1 MYLLLF
7 KEMLFESTLFYYK
20 KQIIKSVEKNTFV
33 KLQPIGRK
41 QIVTLAGRKDECE
54 GRRGH
59 EIFHCQCEGIKKMLY
74 TLRGYSKQNLS
85 FFLLSSDCEIILYC
99 FFFLLNYN
107 YDVLFLFN
115 ELAFLRAVM

>member
-1 MYLLLF
+1 MRGDQ
-7 KEMLFESTLFYYK
+7 K
-20 KQIIKSVEKNTFV
+20 KK
-33 KLQPIGRK
+33 
-41 QIVTLAGRKDECE
+41 
-54 GRRGH
+54 
-59 EIFHCQCEGIKKMLY
+59 LY

-115 ELAFLRAVM
+115 ELAFLYVVM

>member
-1 MYLLLF
+1 MGVRGGGVM
-7 KEMLFESTLFYYK
+7 KSSTA
-20 KQIIKSVEKNTFV
+20 N
-33 KLQPIGRK
+33 
-41 QIVTLAGRKDECE
+41 A
-54 GRRGH
+54 RGS
-59 EIFHCQCEGIKKMLY
+59 KTMLY

-115 ELAFLRAVM
+115 ELAFM

>member
-1 MYLLLF
+1 
-7 KEMLFESTLFYYK
+7 
-20 KQIIKSVEKNTFV
+20 
-33 KLQPIGRK
+33 
-41 QIVTLAGRKDECE
+41 
-54 GRRGH
+54 
-59 EIFHCQCEGIKKMLY
+59 MLY

-85 FFLLSSDCEIILYC
+85 FFLLSSDCEIILNF

>member
-1 MYLLLF
+1 M
-7 KEMLFESTLFYYK
+7 
-20 KQIIKSVEKNTFV
+20 
-33 KLQPIGRK
+33 
-41 QIVTLAGRKDECE
+41 
-54 GRRGH
+54 RGD
-59 EIFHCQCEGIKKMLY
+59 QKKMLY

-99 FFFLLNYN
+99 FFFFNYN